1 MDNLEWTDG
10 DGRRFGLVSV
20 DVTTHARTP
29 GRSATWDREAARRH
43 AVV

>member
-29 GRSATWDREAARRH
+29 GRSATWYREAARRD